1 MAQHSVTTRPA
12 SSKRSG
18 MPIGRNKPADTN
30 CLSALRP
37 SDTVVDASPP
47 SVGPAELN
55 GLLTSPLLSIHR
67 ANRALRSSDSG
78 VTPVGQSCDDGRGC
92 GDESET
98 SHLCAWGKG

>member
-1 MAQHSVTTRPA
+1 
-12 SSKRSG
+12 
-18 MPIGRNKPADTN
+18 MPIGLNKPADTN
-30 CLSALRP
+30 CLNALRP

-55 GLLTSPLLSIHR
+55 GLLTSPLRSIQR

-98 SHLCAWGKG
+98 SHLSCVGGGVSGQYLFGL

>member
-1 MAQHSVTTRPA
+1 MSVRCFFSIDSSPRSRDEEVEAAVVAFVNA
-12 SSKRSG
+12 S
-18 MPIGRNKPADTN
+18 D
-30 CLSALRP
+30 
-37 SDTVVDASPP
+37 VVDASPP